1 MQTRKKKFIE
11 IGTCDFRTLRY
22 LCDQGWEG
30 VMVDPHCPFLD
41 NIPNHE
47 NLTKVCVAIGPE
59 LATTKYYRIKDD
71 VLKFSEQDYR
81 GMGSIDPKSVLLWD
95 EYKGSIESN
104 DVQVLTFDDLVRV
117 SGIGNEIDYLKIDTE
132 GMDLQIIQSIDFE
145 NYDIKIILM
154 EVRWFWKEHAKD
166 YLEQNGYLVQ
176 ILHNDLFAVKL
187 NLLED

>member
-30 VMVDPHCPFLD
+30 VMVDPHSTFLN

-71 VLKFSEQDYR
+71 VLKFS
-81 GMGSIDPKSVLLWD
+81 
-95 EYKGSIESN
+95 
-104 DVQVLTFDDLVRV
+104 
-117 SGIGNEIDYLKIDTE
+117 
-132 GMDLQIIQSIDFE
+132 
-145 NYDIKIILM
+145 
-154 EVRWFWKEHAKD
+154 
-166 YLEQNGYLVQ
+166 
-176 ILHNDLFAVKL
+176 
-187 NLLED
+187 

>member
-30 VMVDPHCPFLD
+30 VMVDPHCPFLN

-59 LATTKYYRIKDD
+59 STTTKYYRIKDD